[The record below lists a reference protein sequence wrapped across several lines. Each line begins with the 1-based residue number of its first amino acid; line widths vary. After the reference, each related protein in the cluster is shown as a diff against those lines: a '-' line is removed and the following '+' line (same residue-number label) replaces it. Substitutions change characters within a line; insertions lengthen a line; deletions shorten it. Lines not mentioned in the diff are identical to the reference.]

1 VVILPQ
7 GGDETKGRG
16 KGERRHRRHHGEG

>member
-1 VVILPQ
+1 VMLPQ

-16 KGERRHRRHHGEG
+16 KGERRHRRHQAED